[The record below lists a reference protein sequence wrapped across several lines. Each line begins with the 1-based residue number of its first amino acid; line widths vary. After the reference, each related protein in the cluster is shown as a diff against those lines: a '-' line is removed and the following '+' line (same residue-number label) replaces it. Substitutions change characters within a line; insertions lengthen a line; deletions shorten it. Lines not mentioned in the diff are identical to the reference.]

1 MADFRREA
9 LIRTLQ
15 ADYGITT
22 VEELLDGIR
31 NMSKVDIAQFVIRP
45 EERNIHHDKERDEEA
60 KRGCPAQKNC

>member
-15 ADYGITT
+15 DDYGITT

-45 EERNIHHDKERDEEA
+45 EERNIHHDKKRDEEA
-60 KRGCPAQKNC
+60 KKGCPA

>member
-31 NMSKVDIAQFVIRP
+31 NMSRVDIAQFVSPSRQNRQ
-45 EERNIHHDKERDEEA
+45 EK
-60 KRGCPAQKNC
+60 G

>member
-22 VEELLDGIR
+22 VEELLDG
-31 NMSKVDIAQFVIRP
+31 MSTRSGLATTVTFGTGQAVWDSISAMTP
-45 EERNIHHDKERDEEA
+45 
-60 KRGCPAQKNC
+60 

>member
-45 EERNIHHDKERDEEA
+45 EERNIHHDKKRDEEA
-60 KRGCPAQKNC
+60 KRGCTA

>member
-1 MADFRREA
+1 MSGFCREA

-15 ADYGITT
+15 DDYGIIT

-31 NMSKVDIAQFVIRP
+31 NMTKVDIAQFVVRP

-60 KRGCPAQKNC
+60 KRSCPA